1 MQSVSQ
7 CFSNS
12 VTVMIARSSD
22 TDMMAKFF
30 ISVFRIVPRIVEVL
44 ASDELKHMFIL
55 SVNTL

>member
-12 VTVMIARSSD
+12 VTVMIARLSD

-30 ISVFRIVPRIVEVL
+30 ISVFKIVPRNVEILV
-44 ASDELKHMFIL
+44 SDELKHMFIL
-55 SVNTL
+55 SINSL